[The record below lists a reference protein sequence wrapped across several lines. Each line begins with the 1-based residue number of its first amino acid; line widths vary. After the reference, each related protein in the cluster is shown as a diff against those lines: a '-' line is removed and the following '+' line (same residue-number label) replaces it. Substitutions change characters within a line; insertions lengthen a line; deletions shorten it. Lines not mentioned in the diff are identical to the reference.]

1 MQHTGTLFLSKTK
14 PEITTH
20 EGQFALVLLLMD
32 NLGKQGLEPY
42 RVRWLGP
49 EAEAFWH
56 AHQADMT
63 PGAVLDVDLTHVR
76 AVSGATR
83 PPMPEL
89 RARVV
94 RMTLRP
100 RPTTSSPAQPPNQP
114 PRQVATAA

>member
-14 PEITTH
+14 PETTTH
-20 EGQFALVLLLMD
+20 EGQFALLLLLMD

-42 RVRWLGP
+42 RVRWTGP

-56 AHQADMT
+56 AHRADLV
-63 PGAVLDVDLTHVR
+63 PGAVLQVELSNVR

-89 RARVV
+89 RARVESMKFCPK
-94 RMTLRP
+94 R
-100 RPTTSSPAQPPNQP
+100 SPDERQQPSNQEHS
-114 PRQVATAA
+114 AHAAA

>member
-14 PEITTH
+14 PETTTH

-42 RVRWLGP
+42 RVRWTGP
-49 EAEAFWH
+49 EAEAFWNTH
-56 AHQADMT
+56 RADLV
-63 PGAVLDVDLTHVR
+63 PGAVLQVELSNVR
-76 AVSGATR
+76 AFTGTTY

-94 RMTLRP
+94 SMKYCPKR
-100 RPTTSSPAQPPNQP
+100 SPEERKQLSNQEHP
-114 PRQVATAA
+114 AHAAA